1 LQSTGTTILPYLS
14 QGFRYLVSNAA
25 VPITDFEQPDF
36 DDSAFLVGDAPFG
49 YTPTMPPG
57 NTVWPL
63 SQDLNIR
70 KEFWVPAGVT
80 TLEVALAIDDY
91 AQVFVNGIDVSNG
104 LQPGLS
110 VAEYDDLVFDIPM
123 HLINPGAAN
132 LLAIWAVDH
141 GVVAYFDV
149 EIRATVVDPTGA
161 LIIPEPFGVLAND
174 LDVDGGE
181 LSALLVQDV
190 ENGTLELRDDGS
202 FTYTPDT
209 RFVGV
214 DRFTYVASDGV
225 DSSNPATVT
234 INPDSLT

>member
-1 LQSTGTTILPYLS
+1 
-14 QGFRYLVSNAA
+14 
-25 VPITDFEQPDF
+25 
-36 DDSAFLVGDAPFG
+36 
-49 YTPTMPPG
+49 
-57 NTVWPL
+57 
-63 SQDLNIR
+63 
-70 KEFWVPAGVT
+70 
-80 TLEVALAIDDY
+80 
-91 AQVFVNGIDVSNG
+91 
-104 LQPGLS
+104 
-110 VAEYDDLVFDIPM
+110 
-123 HLINPGAAN
+123 
-132 LLAIWAVDH
+132 VDH